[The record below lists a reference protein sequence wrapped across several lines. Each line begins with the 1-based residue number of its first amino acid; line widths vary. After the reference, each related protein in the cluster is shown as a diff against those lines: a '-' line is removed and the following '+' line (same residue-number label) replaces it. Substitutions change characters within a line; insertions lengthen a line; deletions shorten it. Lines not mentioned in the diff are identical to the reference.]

1 MNMKMVLLVG
11 SASRSALAARLTA
24 LSGEMAGLAAVVAC
38 LGSTI
43 ISARRAIAATIVI
56 SAGRSSI
63 SAGIIFATL
72 LAELDGDALAIKVL
86 VVKFLNCS
94 LGILL
99 VLVLAE
105 GVGTLLVLVSFRT
118 IP

>member
-1 MNMKMVLLVG
+1 V
-11 SASRSALAARLTA
+11 AW
-24 LSGEMAGLAAVVAC
+24 LAAVVAC

-43 ISARRAIAATIVI
+43 ISTRRAITTTIVI
-56 SAGRSSI
+56 SAGRASI
-63 SAGIIFATL
+63 SARIILATL

-86 VVKFLNCS
+86 IVKFLNCS

-99 VLVLAE
+99 ILVLAE
-105 GVGTLLVLVSFRT
+105 GVGTLFVLVSSTT

>member
-1 MNMKMVLLVG
+1 MVLLVG

-24 LSGEMAGLAAVVAC
+24 LSGEVAGLAAVVAC

-56 SAGRSSI
+56 SAGRTSI
-63 SAGIIFATL
+63 SARIIFATL

>member
-1 MNMKMVLLVG
+1 MVLLVG

-24 LSGEMAGLAAVVAC
+24 LSGEVAGLAAVVAC

-56 SAGRSSI
+56 SAGRTSI

-99 VLVLAE
+99 ILVLAE
-105 GVGTLLVLVSFRT
+105 GVGTLLVLDSFRT